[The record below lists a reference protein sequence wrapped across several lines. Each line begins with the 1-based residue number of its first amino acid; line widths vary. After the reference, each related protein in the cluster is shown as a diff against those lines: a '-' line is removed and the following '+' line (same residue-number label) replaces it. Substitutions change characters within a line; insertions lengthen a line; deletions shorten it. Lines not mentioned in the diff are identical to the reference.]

1 MKEGDKKRILVLEDE
16 KPLAHAL
23 ELKLTKEG
31 FEVVIVDNGNKGIEL
46 LSKEKFDIVLSDLII
61 PGTDG
66 FGVLEMIRDKKMKI
80 PVVVMTNLNQEED
93 KKKAED
99 LGAQDFFVK
108 SNSTVSQIVEGV
120 KNKIHS
126 K

>member
-1 MKEGDKKRILVLEDE
+1 MKEGEKKRILVLEDE

-23 ELKLTKEG
+23 ELKLSKEG
-31 FEVVIVDNGNKGIEL
+31 FEVVVANNGDRGAEL
-46 LSKEKFDIVLSDLII
+46 LSKETFDVVLSDLII

-66 FGVLEMIRDKKMKI
+66 FGILEMIKNKKLKV
-80 PVVVMTNLNQEED
+80 PVIVMTNLNQEED
-93 KKKAED
+93 RKKAED
-99 LGAQDFFVK
+99 LGASDFFVK

-126 K
+126 A

>member
-31 FEVVIVDNGNKGIEL
+31 FEVVVANNGDRGVEL
-46 LSKEKFDIVLSDLII
+46 LEKESFDVVLSDLII

-66 FGVLEMIRDKKMKI
+66 FGVLEMVKNKKMKV
-80 PVVVMTNLNQEED
+80 PVIVMTNLNQEED

-99 LGAQDFFVK
+99 LGASGFFVK
-108 SNSTVSQIVEGV
+108 SSSTVSQIVEGV
-120 KNKIHS
+120 KEKM

>member
-31 FEVVIVDNGNKGIEL
+31 FDVVVANNGDRGIEL
-46 LSKEKFDIVLSDLII
+46 LEKESFDIVLSDLII

-66 FGVLEMIRDKKMKI
+66 FGILEMVKNKKMKV
-80 PVVVMTNLNQEED
+80 PVIIMTNLNQEED
-93 KKKAED
+93 KKKTED
-99 LGAQDFFVK
+99 LGASGFFVK

-120 KNKIHS
+120 KEKIHS